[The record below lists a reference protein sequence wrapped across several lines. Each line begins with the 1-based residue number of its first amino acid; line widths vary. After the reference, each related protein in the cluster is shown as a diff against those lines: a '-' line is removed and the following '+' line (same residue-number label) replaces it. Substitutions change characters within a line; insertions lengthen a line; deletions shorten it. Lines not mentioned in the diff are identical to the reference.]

1 MAGINHS
8 MEVLVGARARL
19 NVAAANGCLI
29 FAAVLGVM
37 FESWAVFFTVA
48 VLLIAGDC
56 YSGLIRPGGTIR
68 RGR

>member
-1 MAGINHS
+1 M
-8 MEVLVGARARL
+8 GARSRL
-19 NVAAANGCLI
+19 NVAAVNGCVI
-29 FAAVLGVM
+29 VAAVLGAM

-48 VLLIAGDC
+48 VLLIVGDC